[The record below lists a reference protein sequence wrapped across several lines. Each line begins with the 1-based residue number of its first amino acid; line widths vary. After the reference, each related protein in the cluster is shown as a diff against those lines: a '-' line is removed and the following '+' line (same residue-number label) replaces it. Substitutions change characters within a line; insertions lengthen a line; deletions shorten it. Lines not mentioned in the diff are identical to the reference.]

1 MRRIFLVIAAATVL
15 GLATHTVRAQ
25 QQFKVF
31 ASVADAA
38 GNPVATLETTD
49 LKIQEAGLDAK
60 IVAVEPITWPTKL
73 QVLVDN
79 GVGLGG
85 NFQILREALKGL
97 LDTLPE
103 GMEVTLVTTAPQPR
117 FLVRAT
123 TDKKVLTEGL
133 GRLSP
138 DDGTGRFVDSLAEAA
153 QRVERDKS
161 DHFPVI
167 LTAGTT
173 VGDTNVLERDVNRIF
188 DRLKGRPVI
197 IHVVLLTVTGGTVST
212 LGANQTQVGLAVAK
226 YTSGRYE
233 NIAAITRLTTLLPEL
248 GKQVVASHEK
258 QSRQFRLTVERPAGA
273 KGDLDQIAAGA
284 RAGLVLRGLSMDG
297 RQP

>member
-1 MRRIFLVIAAATVL
+1 MRRIALVATTTALV
-15 GLATHTVRAQ
+15 LATHTAGAQ

-38 GNPVATLETTD
+38 GNPVAALETTD
-49 LKIQEAGLDAK
+49 LKIQESGLDAK
-60 IVAVEPITWPTKL
+60 IVAVEPIDWPTKL

-79 GVGLGG
+79 GVGIGG

-117 FLVRAT
+117 FLARAT
-123 TDKKVLTEGL
+123 TDKKALLDGL

-138 DDGTGRFVDSLAEAA
+138 DEGTGRFVDALGEAA

-167 LTAGTT
+167 ITAGTT
-173 VGDTNVLERDVNRIF
+173 VGDSNVLERDVNRVF

-197 IHVVLLTVTGGTVST
+197 VHVVLLTVTGGTAST
-212 LGANQTQVGLAVAK
+212 LGANQTQVGMAVAK

-233 NIAAITRLTTLLPEL
+233 NIAAITRLTTLLPEI
-248 GKQVVASHEK
+248 GKQVAASHAK

-273 KGDLDQIAAGA
+273 KGELDQIAAGA
-284 RAGLVLRGLSMDG
+284 RSGLVLRGLSMDG

>member
-1 MRRIFLVIAAATVL
+1 MRRISLVIAAAAALSLT
-15 GLATHTVRAQ
+15 THTARAQ

-38 GNPVATLETTD
+38 GNPVATLELTD

-97 LDTLPE
+97 LDVLPE

-123 TDKKVLTEGL
+123 TDKKALTEGL

-167 LTAGTT
+167 MTVGTT

-197 IHVVLLTVTGGTVST
+197 VHVVLLTVTGGTAST

-248 GKQVVASHEK
+248 GKQVAASHEK

-273 KGDLDQIAAGA
+273 KGELDQIAAGV
-284 RAGLVLRGLSMDG
+284 RNGLVLRGLSMDG

>member
-1 MRRIFLVIAAATVL
+1 MQ
-15 GLATHTVRAQ
+15 AQ

-49 LKIQEAGLDAK
+49 VKIQEAGIDAR
-60 IVAVEPITWPTKL
+60 ILAVEPITWPTKL
-73 QVLVDN
+73 QVLLDN
-79 GVGLGG
+79 GAGLGG
-85 NFQILREALKGL
+85 NFQILREAMKGL

-103 GMEVTLVTTAPQPR
+103 GMEVTIVTTAPQPR

-123 TDKKVLTEGL
+123 TDRKALIDGL

-138 DDGTGRFVDSLAEAA
+138 DEGVARFVESLSEAA
-153 QRVERDKS
+153 QRIERDKS

-167 LTAGTT
+167 ITVGTT
-173 VGDTNVLERDVNRIF
+173 VGDSNVLDRDVNRIF
-188 DRLKGRPVI
+188 DRLKGRPAFV
-197 IHVVLLTVTGGTVST
+197 HVVLLTVTGRTAST
-212 LGANQTQVGLAVAK
+212 LGANQTQVGLAVAE

-248 GKQVVASHEK
+248 GQQVAASHAK
-258 QSRQFRLTVERPAGA
+258 QSHQFRLTVERPASA
-273 KGDLDQIAAGA
+273 KGELDQIAAGA
-284 RAGLVLRGLSMDG
+284 RVGLKLLGLSMDG

>member
-1 MRRIFLVIAAATVL
+1 
-15 GLATHTVRAQ
+15 
-25 QQFKVF
+25 
-31 ASVADAA
+31 
-38 GNPVATLETTD
+38 VATLEPTD

-173 VGDTNVLERDVNRIF
+173 VGDSNVLERDVNRIF
-188 DRLKGRPVI
+188 DRLKGRPAIV
-197 IHVVLLTVTGGTVST
+197 HVVLLTVTGGTAAT

-248 GKQVVASHEK
+248 GKQVAASHAK

-273 KGDLDQIAAGA
+273 KGELDQIAAGA
-284 RAGLVLRGLSMDG
+284 RSGLVLRGLSMDG